1 MNEGFVEKH
10 RAFVRDVVELNK
22 SEKDAAKA
30 EVLGVLRR
38 LALASGGNA
47 RRFQALVAQSR
58 PYLKKLLLQRGK
70 SLSVKATARG
80 RAFAAYKLNQ
90 KAGK

>member
-1 MNEGFVEKH
+1 MKGAFVEKH

-22 SEKDAAKA
+22 AEKEAAKK
-30 EVLGVLRR
+30 EVQDVLRR
-38 LALASGGNA
+38 LVLASGGNA
-47 RRFQALVAQSR
+47 RRFQALVVQSR

-70 SLSVKATARG
+70 SVAVKATARG
-80 RAFAAYKLNQ
+80 KAFAADKLEK